1 MDKEIVDCLEKNI
14 KEITTP
20 VCAFITFTTQE
31 AYERCCKYLFK
42 KDEVGHKNE
51 DYRKIKL
58 FAQETTVEE
67 ATDPSNIVWEDLGI
81 TGKELFWNNIKANT
95 IMTLLVLGGF
105 FFFWFLRYIPNR
117 V

>member
-1 MDKEIVDCLEKNI
+1 MDKEIIDCLEKNI

-51 DYRKIKL
+51 DYRKI
-58 FAQETTVEE
+58 
-67 ATDPSNIVWEDLGI
+67 
-81 TGKELFWNNIKANT
+81 
-95 IMTLLVLGGF
+95 
-105 FFFWFLRYIPNR
+105 
-117 V
+117 